1 MWAWSAGT
9 DGNKHT
15 VHLKYFTMFQSVIV
29 PTCQEGW
36 HLLSFGS
43 VSFPLTWCART
54 NLS

>member
-29 PTCQEGW
+29 PTFQEGW
-36 HLLSFGS
+36 HLPQLAAAPSSGL
-43 VSFPLTWCART
+43 VC
-54 NLS
+54 

>member
-29 PTCQEGW
+29 PTFWEGG
-36 HLLSFGS
+36 HLPSPGS
-43 VSFPLTWCART
+43 SPFPLAW
-54 NLS
+54 

>member
-29 PTCQEGW
+29 PTIWEVW
-36 HLLSFGS
+36 HLLTLGQKLTSPGL
-43 VSFPLTWCART
+43 VS
-54 NLS
+54 